1 MCSETPLLSCNLP
14 GIEHSSR
21 QFNFNAMAVPNHNEV
36 TVKAKCEP
44 SFEAEATDTPP
55 ATAPQLK
62 PLSWVLVMIALLTSL
77 FLFALDNTIVANV
90 QPDIIG
96 TLGEIEKLPWVSV
109 AFALGGIATDLPWGQ
124 VYGHFENKSLFL
136 GSVLV
141 FEVGSAVCGAAP
153 TLNAFIIGRAI
164 CGVGGMGIY
173 LGVINMVSALT
184 TEVQRPMYMGLVGLT
199 WGIGTILGP
208 IIGGAFADNSAAT
221 WRWSFYI
228 NLCIGGAV
236 APIYVF
242 VIPRLDPR
250 AGPAGTTTTTTLLS
264 RTKSLDALGGI
275 LSAGAITTLIMGISF
290 GGSLYAWKSATIIAL
305 FITSLALWSLFVAQQ
320 AFSICT
326 SPSTRL
332 FPTPLLRHSPEM
344 NILFVQ
350 MALAQIPVMLPIY
363 FLPLL
368 FQFAKGDSAL
378 QSGVHLLPFVL
389 ILVFAVMLNG
399 ALMAQFGFYMPW
411 YLLGSILALV
421 GSALLYTISAETST
435 ARIFGYSVLTAFG
448 AGLYSQAGFAVAQVK
463 VPSAQLSQAVA
474 YIGVGQIGGIALALT
489 LAESIFL
496 NQATARISTLLPEE
510 SRSDIQ
516 AAILGAKA
524 ELFGRLGAVVSRQVL
539 DAIVRSLNDVF
550 VMMIVASGLSV
561 LLAGGLKRERLFGLK
576 G

>member
-1 MCSETPLLSCNLP
+1 
-14 GIEHSSR
+14 
-21 QFNFNAMAVPNHNEV
+21 MAVSDPNEV

-44 SFEAEATDTPP
+44 GSEAEATDTPA
-55 ATAPQLK
+55 ATPPQLK
-62 PLSWVLVMIALLTSL
+62 PLSWVLVIIALLTSL
-77 FLFALDNTIVANV
+77 FLFALDNTIVANI
-90 QPDIIG
+90 QPDIID

-124 VYGHFENKSLFL
+124 VYSHFEHKSLFL

-141 FEVGSAVCGAAP
+141 FEVGSTVCGAAP

-173 LGVINMVSALT
+173 LGVINMISALT

-208 IIGGAFADNSAAT
+208 IIGGTFADNSAAT

-242 VIPRLDPR
+242 VIPSLDPR
-250 AGPAGTTTTTTLLS
+250 AGSAGTTTLRS
-264 RTKSLDALGGI
+264 RAKSLDTLGAI
-275 LSAGAITTLIMGISF
+275 LSGGAITTLIMGISF

-305 FITSLALWSLFVAQQ
+305 FITSLVLWALFVAQQ
-320 AFSICT
+320 AFSIGT

-332 FPTPLLRHSPEM
+332 FPIPLLRHSPEM

-368 FQFAKGDSAL
+368 FQFTKGDSAL

-435 ARIFGYSVLTAFG
+435 TRIFGYSVLTAFG

-463 VPSAQLSQAVA
+463 VSPAQLSQAVA

-496 NQATARISTLLPEE
+496 NQATARISTLLPDE

-524 ELFGRLGAVVSRQVL
+524 ELFGRLDAAVSGRVL

-550 VMMIVASGLSV
+550 AMMIVASGLSV

>member
-1 MCSETPLLSCNLP
+1 
-14 GIEHSSR
+14 
-21 QFNFNAMAVPNHNEV
+21 
-36 TVKAKCEP
+36 
-44 SFEAEATDTPP
+44 
-55 ATAPQLK
+55 
-62 PLSWVLVMIALLTSL
+62 
-77 FLFALDNTIVANV
+77 
-90 QPDIIG
+90 
-96 TLGEIEKLPWVSV
+96 
-109 AFALGGIATDLPWGQ
+109 
-124 VYGHFENKSLFL
+124 
-136 GSVLV
+136 
-141 FEVGSAVCGAAP
+141 
-153 TLNAFIIGRAI
+153 
-164 CGVGGMGIY
+164 MGIY

-184 TEVQRPMYMGLVGLT
+184 TEIQRPMYMGLVGLT

-250 AGPAGTTTTTTLLS
+250 AGTAVTTTTLLS

-305 FITSLALWSLFVAQQ
+305 FITSLALWTLFVAQQ
-320 AFSICT
+320 AFSIGT

-463 VPSAQLSQAVA
+463 VSPAQLSQAVA

-496 NQATARISTLLPEE
+496 NQATARISTLLPNE
-510 SRSDIQ
+510 SRGDIQ

-524 ELFGRLGAVVSRQVL
+524 ELFGRLGAAVSRRVL

-561 LLAGGLKRERLFGLK
+561 LLAGGLKRERLFRLK